1 MGPVIG
7 GLLAEPAKRFP
18 STFGTDSFWVSYP
31 FFLPNVVVTVILVMT
46 WLVGFLFLKETHPKF
61 TQQSDIGR
69 GAVSTLINILH
80 NAKLFKPKF
89 GYVAVQ
95 DDREDIG
102 STQILPAANSNAE
115 EGEVEVEVELAEFD
129 RTNNFDDNEV
139 SLPSATLQKPYTMQV
154 ILQILSVS
162 ILAYH
167 KIASDTLIPV
177 FLASPS
183 SQFEADRSIMRL
195 LNLSGGFGMSTASI
209 GNVLLTQAV
218 IATIVQLAVVPIII
232 KRFGALRTYRWTLFV
247 FPWMYCLTPFVIKL
261 PMPISV
267 IALLL
272 DLWIKVLLVALGYVC
287 SAIL

>member
-18 STFGTDSFWVSYP
+18 STFDTGSFWDSYP
-31 FFLPNVVVTVILVMT
+31 FFLPNVVVTVILVIT

-61 TQQSDIGR
+61 AQKTDIGR
-69 GAVSTLINILH
+69 GVVSKLSNILH
-80 NAKLFKPKF
+80 IAKLFGPNS
-89 GYVAVQ
+89 GYAAVE
-95 DDREDIG
+95 DDQEDIS
-102 STQILPAANSNAE
+102 STQSLPATNSNAE
-115 EGEVEVEVELAEFD
+115 EREVEVELAEFD
-129 RTNNFDDNEV
+129 QTKILDDNEV
-139 SLPSATLQKPYTMQV
+139 SSPSATLQKPYTMQI

-183 SQFEADRSIMRL
+183 PQFEADRNSIPL
-195 LNLSGGFGMSTASI
+195 LNLSGGFGMSTTSI
-209 GNVLLTQAV
+209 GNILLAQAV
-218 IATIVQLAVVPIII
+218 IATIAQLAVVPIII
-232 KRFGALRTYRWTLFV
+232 ERFGALRTYRWTLFT
-247 FPWMYCLTPFVIKL
+247 FPWMYCLTPFALKL
-261 PMPISV
+261 PIPFSV